1 LQYWPVGC
9 KVSGNLSKQVF
20 LFERVF
26 VMAEVLKYNHILQQD
41 IGILEQRQVVVR
53 KISIFADFSITL

>member
-1 LQYWPVGC
+1 MQYWPVGC
-9 KVSGNLSKQVF
+9 KVSGNLSKRVF
-20 LFERVF
+20 LFEWVF
-26 VMAEVLKYNHILQQD
+26 VMAEVLKYNHIPQQD

>member
-1 LQYWPVGC
+1 
-9 KVSGNLSKQVF
+9 
-20 LFERVF
+20 
-26 VMAEVLKYNHILQQD
+26 MAEVLKYNHIPQQD